1 MTPPRVLFVGR
12 TTLDVLYW
20 LDRLP
25 AEDTKTYARQFH
37 AAPGGPALNAA
48 VTHALLGGESMLISA
63 VGGGPW
69 AAAVRDELARLGIR
83 LLDLAAGTDYETPLC
98 TAWVNAANSTRTVV
112 NPPLSRVALPK
123 LAASWAKAIPAA
135 RGPVPPV
142 VLTDG
147 FHLQETLP
155 LLAAC
160 KAAGASICLDGG
172 SWKPGTD
179 ELAPLLTTAI
189 CSERFTLP
197 GQPSGPESIFAWF
210 AAQGVPQIA
219 VTRGPRSILGSDRG
233 RRFEIEIELIEAQDT
248 LGAGDV
254 LHGAFCHHFAGKGN
268 FEAALRQA
276 ARIATLSCQSHGVQS
291 WAAQLRKAAPSDSL
305 SPRG

>member
-1 MTPPRVLFVGR
+1 MEAAQSMTPPRVLFVGR

-20 LDRLP
+20 LDHLP
-25 AEDTKTYARQFH
+25 AEDTKAYARRFH

-98 TAWVNAANSTRTVV
+98 TAWVNAANSSRTVV
-112 NPPLSRVALPK
+112 NPPLSTVALPE
-123 LAASWAKAIPAA
+123 LAAAWSEAIAA
-135 RGPVPPV
+135 DWGSVPPV
-142 VLTDG
+142 VLCDG

-155 LLAAC
+155 LLTTC

-179 ELAPLLTTAI
+179 ELAPLLTVAI
-189 CSERFTLP
+189 CSERFVVP
-197 GQPSGPESIFAWF
+197 GQPTGPESVFAWF
-210 AAQGVPQIA
+210 AAQGVEQIA
-219 VTRGPRSILGSDRG
+219 VTRGPRPILGSDRG
-233 RRFEIEIELIEAQDT
+233 RRFEIEIEPIEAQDT

-254 LHGAFCHHFAGKGN
+254 LHGAFCHYFAGEGN
-268 FEAALRQA
+268 FETALRQA
-276 ARIATLSCQSHGVQS
+276 ARVATSSCQSDGVQS
-291 WAAQLRKAAPSDSL
+291 WAR
-305 SPRG
+305 